1 MIQYCLL
8 NNTTFLVIVDKFDPN
23 PILVNINKLKPYW
36 FQNKIA
42 FRGLESTV
50 EMGRDIANTEIGF
63 KIATLKKEQGT
74 CTKISFLVDGTKIQ
88 DSWLGTKNKDLVV
101 GIEIQDPLQ

>member
-1 MIQYCLL
+1 MTI
-8 NNTTFLVIVDKFDPN
+8 NKFDPN

-50 EMGRDIANTEIGF
+50 EKGRDIANTEIGF